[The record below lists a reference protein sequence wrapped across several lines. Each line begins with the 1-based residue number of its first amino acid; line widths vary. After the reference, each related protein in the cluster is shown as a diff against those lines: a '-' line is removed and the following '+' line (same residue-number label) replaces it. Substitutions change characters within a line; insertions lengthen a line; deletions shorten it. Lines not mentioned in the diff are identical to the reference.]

1 MWSVKKENYI
11 SVAVHIVFN
20 LVLGCIINKLSIR
33 LIMST
38 KMVHIDAY
46 AGAVVVISRNLK
58 ALEQALQV
66 LHNTAQ

>member
-1 MWSVKKENYI
+1 
-11 SVAVHIVFN
+11 
-20 LVLGCIINKLSIR
+20 
-33 LIMST
+33 MST